1 MRITRMFTL
10 CCFVLLLLL
19 PQPGQ
24 GQRDEGYGRRGG
36 NRGWRLLGTAHVD
49 GRADHDNISVG
60 RSAGPLREIQLRVRG
75 GAVEFQH
82 VVVHY
87 GNGQPD
93 ELQVAERIP
102 SGGQTRPIDLRGE
115 RRGVSSVE
123 LWYGKGNWRRRP
135 TVELYGR

>member
-1 MRITRMFTL
+1 MRVTRIATL

-24 GQRDEGYGRRGG
+24 GQRDQRNQR

-49 GRADHDNISVG
+49 GAVDHDNIAVSQSE
-60 RSAGPLREIQLRVRG
+60 RPFREIQLRVRG
-75 GAVEFQH
+75 GAVEFRH

-87 GNGQPD
+87 TNGGPE
-93 ELQVAERIP
+93 ELQVRERIR

-115 RRGVSSVE
+115 RRDIRSVE
-123 LWYGKGNWRRRP
+123 LWYGQGRWRRRP